1 MNAMNA
7 MQPPQNIEE
16 IKAGLETTEKGGVR
30 QSIRNCLTVFQRDP
44 LLSGAI
50 AYNILT
56 DRKDIIKPIGFHR
69 ESTALNDTDM
79 KYLLLYL
86 EETYGLTNEKKIDN
100 AIGIVANEN
109 KYHPIRD
116 YLSALVW
123 DGTER
128 IRFCLRHFL
137 GADADDY
144 TYEALK
150 LFLLGAISR
159 AFQPG
164 CKFEIMLCLVGG
176 QGAGKSTFFRL
187 LAVRDEWFSDD
198 LRKLDDDNVYRK
210 LQGHW
215 IIEMSEMMA
224 TANAK
229 SIEEIKS
236 FLSRQKEVYK
246 IPYETHPA
254 DRPRQCV
261 FGGTSNALDFLPLD
275 RSGNRRFIPVMVYPE
290 QAEVHI
296 LEDEAASRAYIERE
310 SCTNEEF
317 YEKMRAAKGIPST
330 AAITPIQFCE
340 KYCQYVDEGYTDVIH
355 VPINR
360 SGSSTYNNAVMAQGM
375 LREERPEHH
384 LRIHLLDPHTY
395 SMPFGWYVCE
405 MARKLQ
411 NGAEISHVI
420 QEFETQMDK
429 MEIVLGPY
437 SLKQMKKSGRISA
450 AAAVM
455 GELMGIRPIITLIDG
470 KTKVEAKVRGDD
482 KVVPA
487 MVELA
492 KKRSEGVEDFDYMIG
507 HTNIPQKD
515 DLIKA
520 CRKAFGK
527 DPLITFPLGGV
538 VSANTGPDTIALVYV
553 GHTR

>member
-1 MNAMNA
+1 MNSEWQSLQPQTQQELKNTMNA
-7 MQPPQNIEE
+7 MQPPQSIEE
-16 IKAGLETTEKGGVR
+16 IKAGMETTEKGGVR

-116 YLSALVW
+116 YLNTLVW

-296 LEDEAASRAYIERE
+296 LEDEAASRAYIEQMWAE
-310 SCTNEEF
+310 AMEI
-317 YEKMRAAKGIPST
+317 Y
-330 AAITPIQFCE
+330 
-340 KYCQYVDEGYTDVIH
+340 
-355 VPINR
+355 R
-360 SGSSTYNNAVMAQGM
+360 SGRFKLAFSPTMQRYLKEHQRDFMPEDTKAGMIQAYLDNPDEDLTGYFQRFLDLTAIKSSRQRRVYVLTNYGSTHEQDLYRVNTLRAMGFDPYVMIY
-375 LREERPEHH
+375 ERPTAPPVTRH
-384 LRIHLLDPHTY
+384 LQRWVNNKRLFYAVPRFEDYIP
-395 SMPFGWYVCE
+395 G
-405 MARKLQ
+405 RK
-411 NGAEISHVI
+411 EV
-420 QEFETQMDK
+420 
-429 MEIVLGPY
+429 
-437 SLKQMKKSGRISA
+437 
-450 AAAVM
+450 
-455 GELMGIRPIITLIDG
+455 
-470 KTKVEAKVRGDD
+470 
-482 KVVPA
+482 
-487 MVELA
+487 
-492 KKRSEGVEDFDYMIG
+492 
-507 HTNIPQKD
+507 
-515 DLIKA
+515 
-520 CRKAFGK
+520 
-527 DPLITFPLGGV
+527 
-538 VSANTGPDTIALVYV
+538 
-553 GHTR
+553 

>member
-1 MNAMNA
+1 MNA
-7 MQPPQNIEE
+7 MQPPQSVEE

-116 YLSALVW
+116 YLNTLVW

-187 LAVRDEWFSDD
+187 LAVNDDWFSDD
-198 LRKLDDDNVYRK
+198 LKKLDDENVYRK
-210 LQGHW
+210 MQGHW
-215 IIEMSEMMA
+215 IIEMSEMIA

-236 FLSRQKEVYK
+236 FLSRQKETYK

-254 DRPRQCV
+254 DRKRQCV
-261 FGGTSNALDFLPLD
+261 FGGSSNTLDFLPLD
-275 RSGNRRFIPVMVYPE
+275 RTGNRRFVPVMVYPE
-290 QAEVHI
+290 RAEVHI
-296 LEDEAASRAYIERE
+296 LADEQASRAYINQMWAEAME
-310 SCTNEEF
+310 I
-317 YEKMRAAKGIPST
+317 Y
-330 AAITPIQFCE
+330 
-340 KYCQYVDEGYTDVIH
+340 
-355 VPINR
+355 R
-360 SGSSTYNNAVMAQGM
+360 SGNFRLRFSPAMNAYLKAHQKDFMPEDTKAGQILDYLERYSGSIVCSKQLYKEALGHDYDEPKQWELREINDIMNNAVTGWRAFSNPRYFPEPYRRQKGWERIRNDNEPDNSMDGFQEIPT
-375 LREERPEHH
+375 EEMEQLGLPEE
-384 LRIHLLDPHTY
+384 
-395 SMPFGWYVCE
+395 W
-405 MARKLQ
+405 
-411 NGAEISHVI
+411 
-420 QEFETQMDK
+420 
-429 MEIVLGPY
+429 
-437 SLKQMKKSGRISA
+437 LKQK
-450 AAAVM
+450 
-455 GELMGIRPIITLIDG
+455 
-470 KTKVEAKVRGDD
+470 
-482 KVVPA
+482 
-487 MVELA
+487 
-492 KKRSEGVEDFDYMIG
+492 
-507 HTNIPQKD
+507 
-515 DLIKA
+515 
-520 CRKAFGK
+520 
-527 DPLITFPLGGV
+527 
-538 VSANTGPDTIALVYV
+538 
-553 GHTR
+553 